1 MLDIAEMHESKRLN
15 RYAVMETP
23 PVIDLRLV
31 NYRIPAN
38 PEQQCTLSCAFL
50 DPISNEIVNLI
61 VGFASIQND
70 S

>member
-15 RYAVMETP
+15 RYTVMETP
-23 PVIDLRLV
+23 PMIDLRLV

-38 PEQQCTLSCAFL
+38 PEQPCTLSCAFL

-61 VGFASIQND
+61 VCFLIIQND